1 MTYRTILSILIIS
14 ILSTSCKDNTPT
26 TLPKLGLKKVVDGVQ
41 TDHIVRDWTYMN
53 SDSITVTNKDLSD
66 VIYVSDFFFR
76 SCPTICPKVA
86 REMKRV
92 YTEFEDNPN
101 VKFVSFTLDPKRD
114 SPQKLKEYAANLQ
127 VSTDKWWFL
136 HGDKDETYELT
147 SEYLQIGFEDEDAPG
162 GFDHSGKLIL
172 TDKEGHIRSF
182 SEGTDPNETPKLI
195 RDIHTLLKE
204 YEKQK

>member
-1 MTYRTILSILIIS
+1 MKIKLTILLASIIIVGFG
-14 ILSTSCKDNTPT
+14 CKDSAPT
-26 TLPKLGLKKVVDGVQ
+26 TLPKLGFKKIVEGVE
-41 TDHIVRDWTYMN
+41 TNHVVRDWTYMN
-53 SDSITVTNKDLSD
+53 SDSIEVTNKDLSD
-66 VIYVSDFFFR
+66 VVYVSDFFFR

-114 SPQKLKEYAANLQ
+114 TPQKLKEYAANLQ
-127 VSTDKWWFL
+127 VDTKKWWFL
-136 HGDKDETYELT
+136 HGDKDVTYDLT
-147 SEYLQIGFEDEDAPG
+147 ADYMQIGFEDADAPG

-182 SEGTDPNETPKLI
+182 SEGTDPKETPKMI
-195 RDIHTLLKE
+195 RDIGILLKE
-204 YEKQK
+204 YEK